1 MKRIMET
8 RNENPTPW
16 IATHPG
22 TILKLELE
30 ERGISQKDFAEMLG
44 IQKSHLNEII
54 RGKRALSPNV
64 ADKIEEVLGISSV
77 SLMNLQT
84 QYEYNLRQI
93 ENKSAEEQEA
103 LRQLGLYNEIFDVKV
118 LLKRLGYDCKTA
130 IEKLNVLVSEIHL
143 PEPATLKHTASG
155 MFKKSSKTGQD
166 PRMLMTWK
174 LLAETTARKVK
185 TKTTFKADDKA
196 ALLSKLTTAL
206 HANANTIKTISE
218 FFSEYGICF
227 CVVKKIE
234 RASVDGYS
242 FFENGTPY
250 IIVTERFDR
259 IDNLAF
265 AVLHEVGHI
274 FLHYLNGSSTEYHL
288 SIPDNERPEEREA
301 NMFAANTLIPYDQW
315 KMAPKV
321 RVSPS
326 AIQKAYTNWA
336 IEHGFNK
343 WIVLGRISYET
354 GMYKFKSDES
364 RKIS

>member
-1 MKRIMET
+1 MET

-30 ERGISQKDFAEMLG
+30 ERGISQKEFAEMLG

-54 RGKRALSPNV
+54 KGKRSMTNNV

-84 QYEYNLRQI
+84 QYEYDIRQI
-93 ENKSAEEQEA
+93 EKKSIEEQEA
-103 LRQLGLYNEIFDVKV
+103 LNKLRLFDEIFDVKI
-118 LLKRLGYDCKTA
+118 LLKRLGCSCNTA
-130 IEKLNVLVSEIHL
+130 IEKLAFLVSEIHQS
-143 PEPATLKHTASG
+143 EPAELKLEANG

-174 LLAETTARKVK
+174 LLAEATARKIHPR
-185 TKTTFKADDKA
+185 KAFFPEKKED
-196 ALLSKLTTAL
+196 LLKELSSAF
-206 HANANTIKTISE
+206 HNNTDTIYHISE
-218 FFSEYGICF
+218 IFSDNGIVF
-227 CVVKKIE
+227 CIVKKVE
-234 RASVDGYS
+234 KASVDGYS
-242 FFENGTPY
+242 FIENNIPY

-265 AVLHEVGHI
+265 AVLHEVGHL
-274 FLHYLNGSSTEYHL
+274 FLHYLDGTSAEYHL
-288 SIPDNERPEEREA
+288 SIPDYDNESLEEREA
-301 NMFAANTLIPYDQW
+301 NLFAANTLIPYDSW
-315 KMAPKV
+315 KASPKV
-321 RVSPS
+321 RVNPTS
-326 AIQKAYTNWA
+326 IQRTYTEWA
-336 IEHGFNK
+336 NKQGFNK

-364 RKIS
+364 RKIN

>member
-1 MKRIMET
+1 MET

-16 IATHPG
+16 IATNPG
-22 TILKLELE
+22 TILLLEIE
-30 ERGISQKDFAEMLG
+30 ERGISQKEFAELLG
-44 IQKSHLNEII
+44 IQKSHLNEIL

-84 QYEYNLRQI
+84 QYEYDLRQI
-93 ENKSAEEQEA
+93 ENKSAEEQDA
-103 LRQLGLYNEIFDVKV
+103 IRQLGLYNEIFDVKV
-118 LLKRLGYDCKTA
+118 LLKRLGYSCKTA
-130 IEKLNVLVSEIHL
+130 IEKLNVLVSEIRL
-143 PEPATLKHTASG
+143 TEPETLKHAVGG

-174 LLAETTARKVK
+174 LLAETSARKVK
-185 TKTTFKADDKA
+185 TNIPFQSENREE
-196 ALLSKLTTAL
+196 LLVKLTRAL
-206 HANANTIKTISE
+206 HNNKDTIKTISQI
-218 FFSEYGICF
+218 FSEYGIGF
-227 CVVKKIE
+227 CVVNKVE

-250 IIVTERFDR
+250 IIITERFDR

-274 FLHYLNGSSTEYHL
+274 FLHYLDGSSTDYHL

-315 KMAPKV
+315 KTAPKV
-321 RVSPS
+321 WVNPIV
-326 AIQKAYTNWA
+326 IQKAYTNWA
-336 IEHGFNK
+336 IEQGFNK

-364 RKIS
+364 RKIN

>member
-1 MKRIMET
+1 MET

-22 TILKLELE
+22 FILMLELE
-30 ERGISQKDFAEMLG
+30 ERGVSQKEFAEMLG

-54 RGKRALSPNV
+54 RGKRALSPNI

-93 ENKSAEEQEA
+93 ENKSTEEQEA
-103 LRQLGLYNEIFDVKV
+103 VRQLSLYNEIFDVKV
-118 LLKRLGYDCKTA
+118 LLKRLGFSCKTA
-130 IEKLNVLVSEIHL
+130 TEKLNTLVSKIHL
-143 PEPATLKHTASG
+143 PEPSTLKLAAIG
-155 MFKKSSKTGQD
+155 LFKKSSKTGQD

-174 LLAETTARKVK
+174 LLAETTARKIK
-185 TKTTFKADDKA
+185 TKTTFKAEDKA

-206 HANANTIKTISE
+206 HTNTNTIKSISE
-218 FFSEYGICF
+218 IFSEYGIGF
-227 CVVKKIE
+227 CVVKKVE
-234 RASVDGYS
+234 KASVDGYS
-242 FFENGTPY
+242 FFENGIPY
-250 IIVTERFDR
+250 IIITERFDR

-274 FLHYLNGSSTEYHL
+274 FLHYLDGSSTEYHL

-301 NMFAANTLIPYDQW
+301 NVFAANTLIPYDQW
-315 KMAPKV
+315 KTAPKV
-321 RVSPS
+321 WVNPTV
-326 AIQKAYTNWA
+326 IQKAYTNWA
-336 IEHGFNK
+336 IEQGFNK

-364 RKIS
+364 RKIN

>member
-1 MKRIMET
+1 MET

-16 IATHPG
+16 TATHPG
-22 TILKLELE
+22 TILMLELE
-30 ERGISQKDFAEMLG
+30 ERGVSQKEFAEMLG

-54 RGKRALSPNV
+54 RGKRALSPGV

-103 LRQLGLYNEIFDVKV
+103 VRQLGLYNGIFDVKV
-118 LLKRLGYDCKTA
+118 LMKRLGYSCKTA
-130 IEKLNVLVSEIHL
+130 VEKLNVLVTEIRL
-143 PEPATLKHTASG
+143 PEPATLKQSTIG
-155 MFKKSSKTGQD
+155 LFKKSSKTGQD

-174 LLAETTARKVK
+174 LLAEITARSIK
-185 TKTTFKADDKA
+185 TKKAFQPEKRDD
-196 ALLSKLTTAL
+196 LLGELTKAL
-206 HANANTIKTISE
+206 HNNTNTIKTISE
-218 FFSEYGICF
+218 IFSEYGIGF
-227 CVVKKIE
+227 CVVKKVE
-234 RASVDGYS
+234 KASVDGYS
-242 FFENGTPY
+242 FIENGTPY
-250 IIVTERFDR
+250 IIITERYDR

-274 FLHYLNGSSTEYHL
+274 FLHYLDGASTSYHL

-301 NMFAANTLIPYDQW
+301 NLFAANTLIPYDQW
-315 KMAPKV
+315 KMAPRV
-321 RVSPS
+321 RVNPTV
-326 AIQKAYTNWA
+326 IQKAYTNWA
-336 IEHGFNK
+336 IEQGFNK

-364 RKIS
+364 RKIN

>member
-1 MKRIMET
+1 MET

-30 ERGISQKDFAEMLG
+30 ERDVSQKEFAEMSG

-54 RGKRALSPNV
+54 RGKRALSTSV

-93 ENKSAEEQEA
+93 KNKCIEEQEA
-103 LRQLGLYNEIFDVKV
+103 ARQLGLYNEVFDVKL
-118 LLKRLGYDCKTA
+118 LLKRLGFSCKTA
-130 IEKLNVLVSEIHL
+130 TEKLKVLVSEIHL
-143 PEPATLKHTASG
+143 PEPTSLKQVAIG

-174 LLAETTARKVK
+174 LLAETTARKIQ
-185 TKTTFKADDKA
+185 TKTTFQADDKA
-196 ALLSKLTTAL
+196 TLLSKLTTAL
-206 HANANTIKTISE
+206 HSNINTIKTISE
-218 FFSEYGICF
+218 IFSEYGIGF
-227 CVVKKIE
+227 CVVKKVE

-250 IIVTERFDR
+250 IIITERFDR

-265 AVLHEVGHI
+265 AILHEVGHI
-274 FLHYLNGSSTEYHL
+274 FLHYLNGASTAYHL
-288 SIPDNERPEEREA
+288 SIPDNDRSEEREA
-301 NMFAANTLIPYDQW
+301 NMFAANTLIPYNQW
-315 KMAPKV
+315 KTAPKV
-321 RVSPS
+321 WVNPVV
-326 AIQKAYTNWA
+326 IQKAYTQWA
-336 IEHGFNK
+336 IENEFNK

-354 GMYKFKSDES
+354 GMYKFKTDES
-364 RKIS
+364 RRIN